1 MLNEKDIEDCESW
14 EDAKSKL
21 ESDSRYQDAPNDEAR
36 RQWYMDYLG
45 TCALEGIFHLL
56 RNSSKLNDYVIS
68 RHGKVIFTIF

>member
-45 TCALEGIFHLL
+45 TCALEGIFLIYNVILL
-56 RNSSKLNDYVIS
+56 KVINDVIS
-68 RHGKVIFTIF
+68 HLKPFFRR